1 MIRNIFLLVLSALCA
16 WSCTALDDEIVQ
28 GPATEPQPADAQHSL
43 RINVAPKPAFTEA
56 AINMP
61 DGTPLPQ
68 TRTTQ
73 TDKGTKWEE
82 GDVVWLHVEFAEAGN
97 KDGFYSA
104 LKYTGGAWRYLN
116 EDEAGELRLKAF
128 GNIPFNRTLLYDTPD
143 GSVRYI
149 SASIYA
155 TYAGRGNPD
164 ADGLIT
170 IPEPGSSNAVPVM
183 YAYAGISNE
192 FSQPVTLS
200 FTYYCS
206 RLRLPAGCSLEV
218 DAYRYYASYELN
230 ASGLNIKA
238 ISTPLHLDA
247 ADADRDIY
255 LLPVADNGG
264 TPSTLT
270 LSRGGSTWTLTP
282 QSGVATGAPSATDY
296 YGLSY
301 TLPDLG
307 SGTVK
312 PGGI

>member
-82 GDVVWLHVEFAEAGN
+82 GDVVWLYVEFAEAGN

-116 EDEAGELRLKAF
+116 EDEAATLKVN
-128 GNIPFNRTLLYDTPD
+128 NIPGFNRTLIYDNPD
-143 GSVRYI
+143 GSTEYDNV
-149 SASIYA
+149 SIYA
-155 TYAGRGNPD
+155 NYVGKDWPD
-164 ADGLIT
+164 KDGDIH
-170 IPEPGSSNAVPVM
+170 IPAPGSDEAIPVM
-183 YAYAGISNE
+183 RANSSTSN
-192 FSQPVTLS
+192 FNQPITLS
-200 FTYYCS
+200 FIYLCS
-206 RLRLPAGCSLEV
+206 RLRLPAGCGLQV
-218 DAYRYYASYELN
+218 DAYKYWTKYRLN
-230 ASGLNIKA
+230 TSSPDIETAGTS
-238 ISTPLHLDA
+238 LHLDA
-247 ADADRDIY
+247 TSADRDIY

-282 QSGVATGAPSATDY
+282 QSGVATGAPSTTDY

-307 SGTVK
+307 SGGVT
-312 PGGI
+312 PGGM